1 MKKRKGKGGLSTLV
15 VSLIWAAI
23 VVGILLAA
31 LQLIGVGSIPDGF
44 EYIKDKSLYYAE
56 CIPAGNCGPQA
67 VVEQIIDKPNPD
79 WVISILPEKSDEGLS
94 LDEVAL
100 DREETPGYL
109 GPSEGEPYVN
119 NAGLVSKDSALLML
133 GEVQT
138 ISDEEYKNKD
148 VDYSRREWKHWAGTE
163 SRLCWNI
170 REEVL
175 HRDAIPGTVLYV
187 DRQKNSTT
195 NYFEA
200 CAIGT
205 PIVKDGIVIKID
217 TEESGEWICP
227 YSGKIITDSSKID
240 IDHIIPLS
248 NAAKNGGQQWSLEMK
263 EQFAN
268 DPDNL
273 LATSAKENRSKGD
286 KGPGEYMP
294 PFKAYRCQYAK
305 SYATIAYK
313 YGLTITESDK
323 EALDEAIN
331 ACRY

>member
-44 EYIKDKSLYYAE
+44 EYIKDKALYYAE

-240 IDHIIPLS
+240 IDHIISLS